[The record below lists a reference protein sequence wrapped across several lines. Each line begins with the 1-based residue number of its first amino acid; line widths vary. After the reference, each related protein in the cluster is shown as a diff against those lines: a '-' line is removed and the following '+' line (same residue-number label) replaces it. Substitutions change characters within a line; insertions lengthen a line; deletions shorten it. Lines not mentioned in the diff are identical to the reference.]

1 MNLKGGA
8 MASSLN
14 SKRVFLMMFAG
25 FGLVAALVFGILL
38 ALGVRE
44 ATREIMFL
52 IGSLVIVSVIC
63 IVLSFA
69 FKGQA
74 EELES
79 EIQKATYKRLER
91 DAEDM
96 DDIPLPQNAPAT
108 EPDPDD
114 VALPQNASHQGQAK

>member
-1 MNLKGGA
+1 

-44 ATREIMFL
+44 ASREILFL
-52 IGSLVIVSVIC
+52 IGSLVIVSIIC
-63 IVLSFA
+63 IVLSFV
-69 FKGQA
+69 FKDQA
-74 EELES
+74 QELEN

-96 DDIPLPQNAPAT
+96 DNVPLPQNVPASVSEPDPDDVPLPQNAPY
-108 EPDPDD
+108 
-114 VALPQNASHQGQAK
+114 QNQAK

>member
-1 MNLKGGA
+1 

-38 ALGVRE
+38 ALDVRE

-96 DDIPLPQNAPAT
+96 DDVPLPQNAPAT

>member
-1 MNLKGGA
+1 

-44 ATREIMFL
+44 ASREILFL
-52 IGSLVIVSVIC
+52 IGSLVIVSIIC
-63 IVLSFA
+63 IVLSFV
-69 FKGQA
+69 FKDQA
-74 EELES
+74 QELEN

-96 DDIPLPQNAPAT
+96 DNVPLPQNVPASASEPDPDDVPLPQNAPY
-108 EPDPDD
+108 
-114 VALPQNASHQGQAK
+114 QNQAK